1 MKFGII
7 IETNEPEKAWN
18 GVRFANASLKQ
29 GHEVKIFL
37 MSAGVEIENIT
48 HAKFNAKNEIDNFVK
63 NEGVVLA
70 CGTCIKARNSE
81 STDVCPLSTMN
92 DCIKMVEW
100 ADRVVTF

>member
-37 MSAGVEIENIT
+37 MSAGVEIESIT
-48 HAKFNAKNEIDNFVK
+48 HEKFNAKNEIDAFIK
-63 NEGVVLA
+63 HEGIVLA
-70 CGTCIKARNSE
+70 CGTCIKSRNSD

-100 ADRVVTF
+100 ADRVITF